1 MKKSFRSL
9 VLACLGVS
17 VVLGSINTSEAGV
30 IPWAYDA
37 IFGPVG
43 SLRNSS
49 GSFLA
54 YRPFRARRMTRRYGN
69 MGYYPGTM
77 CQPACNT
84 GCNTSQYQAGY
95 YPAYSSNYG
104 QAIYYGQAS
113 YYGQAGCNNCSQGC
127 ASGNCSSGT
136 TPAMGTTSA
145 PTPAASNPAPTPTT
159 TYKSTTPEIKP
170 EATKS
175 SETKGKSNSNYDEKN
190 PAPDVFTLPKEPE
203 VKEETKPEAKTN
215 APMFNDNGF
224 GLPPVSK
231 KIEAKKIPTTPLLPV
246 EQRPKKPAP
255 TKIEENSGIKLPSLP
270 LVPAPIEID
279 DSKVTFMQA
288 PQRTR
293 IARTAHFHVPQVVR
307 YVPSMNDSLI
317 PPLPT
322 PVHLAGK

>member
-9 VLACLGVS
+9 ILGCLAAT
-17 VVLGSINTSEAGV
+17 VVFASGETSEAGI

-54 YRPFRARRMTRRYGN
+54 YRPFRARRFARYYGG

-84 GCNTSQYQAGY
+84 GCGVSQYQAGY
-95 YPAYSSNYG
+95 YPAYGSYYG
-104 QAIYYGQAS
+104 GYYGQL
-113 YYGQAGCNNCSQGC
+113 GCADCSLGC
-127 ASGNCSSGT
+127 ASGNCSSGL
-136 TPAMGTTSA
+136 TPATGTTTA

-159 TYKSTTPEIKP
+159 TFKSTAPEAKP
-170 EATKS
+170 EAVEKS
-175 SETKGKSNSNYDEKN
+175 ATGSNSKSKYDEN
-190 PAPDVFTLPKEPE
+190 NSTIDDFSLPKKPE
-203 VKEETKPEAKTN
+203 AKETKPEAKTN
-215 APMFNDNGF
+215 APIFDGNGF
-224 GLPPVSK
+224 GLPPVGK
-231 KIEAKKIPTTPLLPV
+231 KTEAKKVPVAPLLPV
-246 EQRPKKPAP
+246 EQHKPAP
-255 TKIEENSGIKLPSLP
+255 TEIEENGGVKLPSLQ
-270 LVPAPIEID
+270 LVPAPTEFD
-279 DSKVTFMQA
+279 NAKVTFMQA

-293 IARTAHFHVPQVVR
+293 VVRTAHFHVPQVAR

-317 PPLPT
+317 PPLPA